1 MKRLAIVL
9 VVLSCGHHD
18 KPKRDA
24 ERRDAERSDVHR
36 DDATAAMPT
45 LPPAPPVPLPLIGLP
60 ALPSSA
66 ALDAVTPARVALG
79 ELLFF
84 DARLASDGKT
94 SCASC
99 HDPMKGFSGAID
111 RTAAGE
117 PNLRRTPSL
126 ANLAWRREYGW
137 DGRFTA
143 LEDFLRAN
151 VKGQHGVELDTSM
164 TKLAENPTYAAHVAR
179 VSDRAT
185 PGEAGLAA
193 LEAYALTRY
202 DGDSPWDRF
211 ERGAANASDPNAA
224 GYAVFT
230 ARCGVCHTPPLYA
243 DERYHAIVPA
253 HGDAGRGK
261 IDPKLPGA
269 FATPSLR
276 GAAKRI
282 AFLHDGRAATLEAAL
297 DAHFGSGSND
307 AALAKPLS
315 PTDRD
320 HVLELVRALSGGE
333 TPTAK
338 PTLP

>member
-1 MKRLAIVL
+1 VKRLAIALVL
-9 VVLSCGHHD
+9 VSCGHHD
-18 KPKRDA
+18 QAKRDA
-24 ERRDAERSDVHR
+24 RSE
-36 DDATAAMPT
+36 AAFTDNNKDMPT
-45 LPPAPPVPLPLIGLP
+45 LAAAPPVPLPPTGLP

-66 ALDAVTPARVALG
+66 ALDAITPARVALG

-84 DARLASDGKT
+84 DARLAGDGKT

-99 HDPMKGFSGAID
+99 HDPNANFAGAID
-111 RTAAGE
+111 KTATGE
-117 PNLRRTPSL
+117 PDVRRTPSL
-126 ANLAWRREYGW
+126 ANLAWAREYGW
-137 DGRFTA
+137 DGRYTA
-143 LEDFLRAN
+143 LDELMRAHI
-151 VKGQHGVELDTSM
+151 KGQLGIELDAAM
-164 TKLAENPTYAAHVAR
+164 TKLADNPTYAAHIAR

-230 ARCGVCHTPPLYA
+230 ARCGICHTPPLYT
-243 DERYHAIVPA
+243 DESYHAIVPA
-253 HGDAGRGK
+253 NGDAGRGK

-276 GAAKRI
+276 GAARRT
-282 AFLHDGRAATLEAAL
+282 AFLHDGRATTLEAAL
-297 DAHFGSGSND
+297 DAHFGSGSSD
-307 AALAKPLS
+307 PALAKPLS
-315 PTDRD
+315 HAERD

-333 TPTAK
+333 TPTVK

>member
-1 MKRLAIVL
+1 VKRLAIVL
-9 VVLSCGHHD
+9 VVAGCGHHD
-18 KPKRDA
+18 KTKHDA
-24 ERRDAERSDVHR
+24 TMAAPAST
-36 DDATAAMPT
+36 DATAAMPT
-45 LPPAPPVPLPLIGLP
+45 LAAAPPVPLPPTGLP

-66 ALDAVTPARVALG
+66 ALDAITPARVALG
-79 ELLFF
+79 ELLFW
-84 DARLASDGKT
+84 DGRLASDGKT

-99 HDPMKGFSGAID
+99 HDPKTDFAGAIGK
-111 RTAAGE
+111 TATGE

-126 ANLAWRREYGW
+126 ANLAWKREYGW

-143 LEDFLRAN
+143 LDDFMRAH
-151 VKGQHGVELDTSM
+151 VKGQLGVDLDPAM
-164 TKLAENPTYAAHVAR
+164 TKLAAIPTYAAQIAR
-179 VSDRAT
+179 ISDRGT

-211 ERGAANASDPNAA
+211 ERGAANAADPNAA

-243 DERYHAIVPA
+243 DESYHAIVPA
-253 HGDAGRGK
+253 NGDAGRGK

-297 DAHFGSGSND
+297 DAHFAGSGAD
-307 AALAKPLS
+307 PALARPLAAA
-315 PTDRD
+315 DRD

>member
-1 MKRLAIVL
+1 VKRLAIALVL
-9 VVLSCGHHD
+9 VSCGHHD
-18 KPKRDA
+18 KVKRDA
-24 ERRDAERSDVHR
+24 WTRSE
-36 DDATAAMPT
+36 ATFTETSRTDMPT
-45 LPPAPPVPLPLIGLP
+45 LAAAPPVPLPPSGLP

-66 ALDAVTPARVALG
+66 ALDAITPARVALG

-99 HDPMKGFSGAID
+99 HDPNANFAGAID
-111 RTAAGE
+111 KTATGE
-117 PNLRRTPSL
+117 PDVRRTPSL
-126 ANLAWRREYGW
+126 ANLAWAREYGW
-137 DGRFTA
+137 DGRYTA
-143 LEDFLRAN
+143 LDDFMRAH
-151 VKGQHGVELDTSM
+151 VRGQLGIELDAAM
-164 TKLAENPTYAAHVAR
+164 TKLADNPTYAAHIAR

-230 ARCGVCHTPPLYA
+230 ARCGICHTPPLYT
-243 DERYHAIVPA
+243 DESYHALVPA
-253 HGDAGRGK
+253 PANADAGRGK

-282 AFLHDGRAATLEAAL
+282 AFLHDGRATTLEAAL
-297 DAHFGSGSND
+297 DAHFGPGSSE

-315 PTDRD
+315 PADRA
-320 HVLELVRALSGGE
+320 HVLELVRALSGGQ
-333 TPTAK
+333 TPPVK